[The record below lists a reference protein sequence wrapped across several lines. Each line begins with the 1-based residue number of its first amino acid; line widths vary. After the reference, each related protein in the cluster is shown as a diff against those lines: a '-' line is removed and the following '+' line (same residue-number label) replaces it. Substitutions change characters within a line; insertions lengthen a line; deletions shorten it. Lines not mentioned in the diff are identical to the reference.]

1 MKKVLL
7 FVACALMVT
16 LATSS
21 CQTGYSKSSYVSA
34 LEKFVNDVEKNGM
47 SFSDK
52 DWAKADERME
62 AFKEK
67 QEKYLNDFSKDE
79 KRKVSRMMRRYKF
92 LKIKYTVK
100 GYLEDGKSIMEE
112 GEELM
117 EDGGSIIGEVYED
130 VREFGKVVDTYLN

>member
-7 FVACALMVT
+7 YVACALMV
-16 LATSS
+16 AFAASS

-34 LEKFVNDVEKNGM
+34 LEKFVNNVEKKGK
-47 SFSDK
+47 SFSDN
-52 DWAKADERME
+52 DWAKADERIE

-67 QEKYLNDFSKDE
+67 REKYVNDFSKDE

-100 GYLEDGKSIMEE
+100 GFLEDGESIMEE
-112 GEELM
+112 GEEIL
-117 EDGGSIIGEVYED
+117 EDGSSIIGEVYED
-130 VREFGKVVDTYLN
+130 VKELGQIVNTYSN